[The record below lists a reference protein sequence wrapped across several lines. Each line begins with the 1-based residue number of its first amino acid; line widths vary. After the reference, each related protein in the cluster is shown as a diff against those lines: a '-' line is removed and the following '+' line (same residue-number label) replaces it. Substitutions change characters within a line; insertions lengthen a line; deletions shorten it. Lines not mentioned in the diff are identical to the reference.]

1 MAKNKHRTVDDV
13 TAERVEEFTHDQK
26 KRMVR
31 LIEDL
36 QTHREALKEDLR
48 RERDVTRRL
57 TEAMSMELSLNPYF
71 RELQSRHTTAMGQVN
86 QMLISTKQ
94 LMYDTK
100 DRHDLGIIVDWLN
113 RIIEAD
119 QPSSKPL

>member
-1 MAKNKHRTVDDV
+1 MAKKKAAKADKV
-13 TAERVEEFTHDQK
+13 TAARVDAFNAGKQD
-26 KRMVR
+26 RMIR
-31 LIEDL
+31 LIKDL
-36 QTHREALKEDLR
+36 QTQREALKEDLR

-119 QPSSKPL
+119 QPSTSAP